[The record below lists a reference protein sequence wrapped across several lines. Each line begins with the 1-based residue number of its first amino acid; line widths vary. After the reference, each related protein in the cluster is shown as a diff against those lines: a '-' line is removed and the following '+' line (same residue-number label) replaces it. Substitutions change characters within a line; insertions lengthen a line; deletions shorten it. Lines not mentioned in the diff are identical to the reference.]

1 MNTDDTIAAIAS
13 APGGAGR
20 GVVRIS
26 GPHVV
31 ACLRSW
37 FRCRG
42 GTDLA
47 GVRHAAVWPGHILLG
62 DPLGDVPGD
71 LYLWPGTRSYTRQ
84 PLAEL
89 HLVGSPPV
97 LDAALRAACAA
108 GARLAEPG
116 EFTLRAFLAGRLDL
130 TQAEAVLAVIDASSR
145 TELDVA
151 LRQLAG
157 GLAGPL
163 HQLRNQ
169 LLDLLA
175 HVEAGLDF
183 VDEDIEFLPAAD
195 LQRQLHDVADA
206 LARLAAQVA
215 ARSHT
220 AEQFRVVLIGW
231 PNVGKSSLMN
241 ALAGEATALV
251 SPHAGTTR
259 DYLTRTVAIGGLDC
273 RLIDTAGC
281 DPAASGSVGIAAQTL
296 AAEQAEQA
304 HVQLLCLDATRPLNA
319 WERQTLEAP
328 PPPHR
333 LLVLTKTDLPQA
345 TDLGRPAIAT
355 SSHSGAGVAAL
366 QQAIYRHLTAEQNV
380 AEVVPDTALRCRES
394 LRRAAVAVRQALQAV
409 PGQAGQPLAAAGEEL
424 VAAELH
430 LALDELAQVV
440 GAVYTEDIL
449 ERIFRRFCIGK

>member
-13 APGGAGR
+13 APSGAYR
-20 GVVRIS
+20 GIVRIS
-26 GPHVV
+26 GPEVV
-31 ACLRSW
+31 TCLGAC
-37 FRCRG
+37 FRCSCG
-42 GTDLA
+42 
-47 GVRHAAVWPGHILLG
+47 AVLSEVGRPTVLPGHIALG
-62 DPLGDVPGD
+62 DSLGEVPGD

-84 PLAEL
+84 PLVEL

-97 LDAALRAACAA
+97 LEAALRAVCAA
-108 GARLAEPG
+108 GARLAGPG

-130 TQAEAVLAVIDASSR
+130 TQAEAVLAVIDAGSR

-183 VDEDIEFLPAAD
+183 VDEDIEFLGDGD
-195 LQRQLHDVADA
+195 LHRQLQQAAEA
-206 LARLAAQVA
+206 LSQLAAQVA
-215 ARSHT
+215 CRSQT

-241 ALAGEATALV
+241 ALAGEPAALV
-251 SPHAGTTR
+251 SSQAGTTR

-273 RLIDTAGC
+273 RLVDTAGC
-281 DPAASGSVGIAAQTL
+281 DPAVRGSIGLAAQTL
-296 AAEQAEQA
+296 AAQQAGQA
-304 HVQLLCLDATRPLNA
+304 HVQLFCLDATRPLNA
-319 WERQTLEAP
+319 WELQTLGASSP
-328 PPPHR
+328 PNR
-333 LLVLTKTDLPQA
+333 LLVLTKADLPHA
-345 TDLGRPAIAT
+345 TDHGLSAIST
-355 SSHSGAGVAAL
+355 SSHSGAGIAAL
-366 QQAIYRHLTAEQNV
+366 QRAIYQRLTAERNV
-380 AEVVPDTALRCRES
+380 PEVVADTAVRCRES
-394 LRRAAVAVRQALQAV
+394 LRRAAVAVRHALQAV
-409 PGQAGQPLAAAGEEL
+409 PGQAGEQLAAAGEEL
-424 VAAELH
+424 VACELR

-449 ERIFRRFCIGK
+449 ERIFSRFCIGK